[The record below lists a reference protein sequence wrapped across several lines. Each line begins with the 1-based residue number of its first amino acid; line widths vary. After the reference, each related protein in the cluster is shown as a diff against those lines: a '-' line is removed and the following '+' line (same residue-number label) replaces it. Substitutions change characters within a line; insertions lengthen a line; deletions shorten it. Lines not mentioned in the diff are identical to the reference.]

1 MAVLFKGMQELTQD
15 LEQDEIEFCENGRSR
30 CSHLCVNTGHNY
42 ECTCPSYTG
51 LVLGTD
57 SSTCV
62 MPTEFLIFTSLDEGT
77 INMIPTM
84 IPDGIGGEAYLMDS
98 MEFTNPSVLA
108 HSSSPSAVAYDPL
121 EQRVYWSDVEESRIY
136 RQFLNG
142 TKTEIFLEGGVGTV
156 DGMAIDPGWFS
167 KTILPFDWLIWQKF
181 ILKTI
186 LSEPTF
192 IFHEYYSDV

>member
-1 MAVLFKGMQELTQD
+1 
-15 LEQDEIEFCENGRSR
+15 
-30 CSHLCVNTGHNY
+30 
-42 ECTCPSYTG
+42 
-51 LVLGTD
+51 
-57 SSTCV
+57 

-167 KTILPFDWLIWQKF
+167 NSVILLVDM
-181 ILKTI
+181 
-186 LSEPTF
+186 TF
-192 IFHEYYSDV
+192 

>member
-1 MAVLFKGMQELTQD
+1 MKK
-15 LEQDEIEFCENGRSR
+15 
-30 CSHLCVNTGHNY
+30 GHNY

-51 LVLGTD
+51 LVIGTD
-57 SSTCV
+57 ASTCV

-167 KTILPFDWLIWQKF
+167 NSVILLVDM
-181 ILKTI
+181 
-186 LSEPTF
+186 TF
-192 IFHEYYSDV
+192 SKLF

>member
-62 MPTEFLIFTSLDEGT
+62 MPTEFLIFT
-77 INMIPTM
+77 
-84 IPDGIGGEAYLMDS
+84 YL
-98 MEFTNPSVLA
+98 
-108 HSSSPSAVAYDPL
+108 
-121 EQRVYWSDVEESRIY
+121 
-136 RQFLNG
+136 LNR
-142 TKTEIFLEGGVGTV
+142 KK
-156 DGMAIDPGWFS
+156 S
-167 KTILPFDWLIWQKF
+167 KF
-181 ILKTI
+181 
-186 LSEPTF
+186 
-192 IFHEYYSDV
+192 